1 MNGNHV
7 TVDLGAAI
15 EGFSALWTFVLKG
28 PLMPVPVKFESSSIF
43 ERFFASMASQGIQIK
58 ERLILDELNNWFAI
72 RIEYIW
78 SWAGCM
84 YGLRLGR
91 NEHVLLL

>member
-7 TVDLGAAI
+7 TVDLGATV

-43 ERFFASMASQGIQIK
+43 ERFVASVTGQGIQIK
-58 ERLILDELNNWFAI
+58 KGFILDELQDWDS
-72 RIEYIW
+72 R
-78 SWAGCM
+78 S
-84 YGLRLGR
+84 
-91 NEHVLLL
+91 

>member
-7 TVDLGAAI
+7 TVDLGATV

-43 ERFFASMASQGIQIK
+43 ERFVASVTGQGIQIK
-58 ERLILDELNNWFAI
+58 
-72 RIEYIW
+72 
-78 SWAGCM
+78 
-84 YGLRLGR
+84 
-91 NEHVLLL
+91 

>member
-1 MNGNHV
+1 
-7 TVDLGAAI
+7 
-15 EGFSALWTFVLKG
+15 
-28 PLMPVPVKFESSSIF
+28 MPIPMKFESSSIF

-72 RIEYIW
+72 RIEIR

-91 NEHVLLL
+91 NGHAFLL